1 MITTPR
7 APDPLLAGTVAK
19 LLLSD
24 MKWRHHKIGLLQA
37 YVFEADAGVG
47 MEMRIHVWHPDLCL
61 SDEDSGRTHDHRF
74 RLRSTVLLGAMHDTE
89 VDLTHEWERQSQ
101 PPPDELYQMWE
112 IQNARKAAAGGEH
125 WVKLASDKVY
135 SVRRTPH
142 VYSMGST
149 YSYPPRKFHRSSVEK
164 LTVTICT
171 KTEQTEQPAC
181 LLAKVGATPKH
192 AFDPGPAHGVPEENR
207 FDDILME
214 AAEKLRFAAQY
225 PYAAE
230 ALA

>member
-37 YVFEADAGVG
+37 YVFEADSGVG

-89 VDLTHEWERQSQ
+89 VDILELGTGLT
-101 PPPDELYQMWE
+101 PPNDEEVYQMWE
-112 IQNARKAAAGGEH
+112 IQNARKAAASGEY
-125 WVKLASDKVY
+125 WANIASKDLY
-135 SVRRTPH
+135 TVRRTPH
-142 VYSMGST
+142 VYSMGAT
-149 YSYPPRKFHRSSVEK
+149 YTYPPRKFHRSSVEK

-171 KTEQTEQPAC
+171 KTEQSEEPAR
-181 LLAKVGATPKH
+181 LLAKVGAVPKH